1 MAIRIDTRG
10 RLTWFA
16 SDEYFRPSLWIDL
29 PHSQIVIFFGWQW
42 PTLLWL

>member
-16 SDEYFRPSLWIDL
+16 SDEYFRPSL